1 MTIDTKRSDGVRAFK
16 RGLDVLHEINRSGG
30 IRAGDVAR
38 QLELPRPT
46 VYRLLETLEELGYVA
61 RSASDDRF
69 RVTRRASSLGDGYDP
84 GVVICQAAAPY
95 LAELSKILVWPVDLS
110 TYENASMV
118 IQETTHSRSPLSIDR
133 GMIGKRLPVLRTSAG
148 RAYLA
153 ACARQAG
160 LQTAL
165 IDMAD
170 IGLFRDNFVDR
181 SGREITKLFKLYPWE
196 WMFDEVFGRAPALK
210 EARWVEPAW
219 KMLLSNKGALALAW
233 ELAPGHPN
241 LLPCVFD
248 DDPRAAELG
257 PNFAR
262 KPLRSREGGNV
273 ELHGD
278 GEVIRGPDLA
288 YGGPRIRQAL
298 CPLPEFS
305 GNYPVLGCWLVGE
318 EPAGMGIREDT
329 SPITGDRSRF
339 VPHVILG

>member
-1 MTIDTKRSDGVRAFK
+1 MSKERTRSGRPRQPEGVRAIK

-133 GMIGKRLPVLRTSAG
+133 GMIGRRLPVLRTSAG

-153 ACARQAG
+153 ACAPRERDVIINHLRRIDEADDRPF
-160 LQTAL
+160 LEADRLSRMIAETAQRGYA
-165 IDMAD
+165 IRNEGEYNPKTAS
-170 IGLFRDNFVDR
+170 IAVPIVR
-181 SGREITKLFKLYPWE
+181 
-196 WMFDEVFGRAPALK
+196 DEVVFGCISIIWIRSALSLD
-210 EARWVEPAW
+210 EAI
-219 KMLLSNKGALALAW
+219 
-233 ELAPGHPN
+233 
-241 LLPCVFD
+241 
-248 DDPRAAELG
+248 AE
-257 PNFAR
+257 FVA
-262 KPLRSREGGNV
+262 PLRKAAAAIPV
-273 ELHGD
+273 E
-278 GEVIRGPDLA
+278 A
-288 YGGPRIRQAL
+288 
-298 CPLPEFS
+298 
-305 GNYPVLGCWLVGE
+305 
-318 EPAGMGIREDT
+318 
-329 SPITGDRSRF
+329 
-339 VPHVILG
+339 